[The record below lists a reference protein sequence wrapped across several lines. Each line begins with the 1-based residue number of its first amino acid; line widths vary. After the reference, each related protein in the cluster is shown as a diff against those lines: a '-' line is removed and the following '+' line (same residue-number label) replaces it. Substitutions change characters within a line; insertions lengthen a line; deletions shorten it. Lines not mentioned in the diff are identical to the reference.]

1 MGFIK
6 SLINRYRQRHSTL
19 CCCLALPVDELYNF
33 PRLFD
38 ERMTDVMFV
47 GAIIQ
52 AQGRIDELYTY
63 LLFVN
68 PTDRE
73 QARLKLIDSFT
84 VEVVP
89 DLVPVSNIVIKKYLK
104 NRNHKVVLGV

>member
-6 SLINRYRQRHSTL
+6 NLINRYRHRHSTL

-38 ERMTDVMFV
+38 EQMTDVMFV
-47 GAIIQ
+47 GAIIEPQ
-52 AQGRIDELYTY
+52 RRIDKLYTY

-68 PTDRE
+68 PDDRE
-73 QARLKLIDSFT
+73 KARLKLLDKFT

-89 DLVPVSNIVIKKYLK
+89 DLIPVSNRVVKKCLK
-104 NRNHKVVLGV
+104 NHNKKAVLEV